1 MNEISFVAWNKATVD
16 DDDEGESQ
24 PKVVETK
31 RLAAASESGWRFPL
45 RHGVIVAGR
54 GNGSEFPDGSSRDSR
69 GRRGDFVS

>member
-31 RLAAASESGWRFPL
+31 RLAAAAGCSVIKSGCVGWWSF
-45 RHGVIVAGR
+45 
-54 GNGSEFPDGSSRDSR
+54 
-69 GRRGDFVS
+69 